1 MNHLELLNAALEYI
15 EQHMKED
22 IRTEDIA
29 MSCYCSKSSLE
40 KLFRNVTHMSVH
52 EYIIRRRMTRA
63 ARMLIENPE
72 MSVLDVALE
81 YGYSSHEAFTRIFY
95 QRWNCLPS
103 KYRDNKRVREIFPK
117 INLNMET
124 GGYIIMGRK
133 FDISELYDLFKSRKD
148 CYFVCGD
155 IMGLIPINE
164 ISHKAGDLA
173 ILEALKRMED
183 AAGEDDVVFR
193 IGGDEFVI
201 LTGSTEEA
209 YAKGIADRILSRN
222 GERITS
228 DGREIPLSLYVSYL
242 KVSNRTPRYSE
253 LFVELNKSL
262 HDVKNAETGK

>member
-1 MNHLELLNAALEYI
+1 MNHLELLNVALEYI

-29 MSCYCSKSSLE
+29 LSCYCSKSSLE

-133 FDISELYDLFKSRKD
+133 FDISELYDLFRSRKD

-155 IMGLIPINE
+155 IVGLVPINE

-201 LTGSTEEA
+201 LTGSTEEV

-262 HDVKNAETGK
+262 NDVKNAETGK

>member
-1 MNHLELLNAALEYI
+1 
-15 EQHMKED
+15 
-22 IRTEDIA
+22 
-29 MSCYCSKSSLE
+29 
-40 KLFRNVTHMSVH
+40 
-52 EYIIRRRMTRA
+52 
-63 ARMLIENPE
+63 
-72 MSVLDVALE
+72 
-81 YGYSSHEAFTRIFY
+81 
-95 QRWNCLPS
+95 
-103 KYRDNKRVREIFPK
+103 
-117 INLNMET
+117 
-124 GGYIIMGRK
+124 MGRK

-155 IMGLIPINE
+155 IVGLIPINE

-201 LTGSTEEA
+201 LTSSTEEA

>member
-81 YGYSSHEAFTRIFY
+81 YGYSSHEAFTRTFY

-155 IMGLIPINE
+155 IVGLIPINE